1 MDTRAIWYFDFISPF
16 AFLQLGK
23 IKGLS
28 GLIEIEFKPILFAGI
43 LDHHGIRG
51 PAEIPTK
58 RKFAYR
64 FTHWRA
70 RQAGIQFKYPPAH
83 PFNPLTALRL
93 SIAAGASIEAITAIF
108 EHIWLHGRRGDDE
121 DSLEPVAR
129 DLGIASVTDAV
140 SQPWVKENLKSNF
153 DSAIAEGI
161 FGVPTVT
168 LDGHLFWGDD
178 ATGMFRSYL
187 EDRALFDDEEMQRL
201 DALPV
206 GAHRKAVR

>member
-1 MDTRAIWYFDFISPF
+1 MDARATWYFDFISPF
-16 AFLQLGK
+16 AYLQLGK
-23 IKGLS
+23 IKELS
-28 GLIEIEFKPILFAGI
+28 ALIEIDFKPILFAGV
-43 LDHHGIRG
+43 LDHHDIRG
-51 PAEIPTK
+51 PAEIPAK

-70 RQAGIQFKYPPAH
+70 RRAGIRFKYPPAH

-93 SIAAGASIEAITAIF
+93 AIAAGSTIEAVTAIF
-108 EHIWLHGRRGDDE
+108 EHIWLHGRRGDDAE
-121 DSLEPVAR
+121 SLEPVAR
-129 DLGIASVTDAV
+129 DLGIQSVTDAV
-140 SQPWVKENLKSNF
+140 SQPWVKEKLKSNF

-161 FGVPTVT
+161 FGVPTMV

-178 ATGMFRSYL
+178 ATGMLHSYL
-187 EDRALFDDEEMQRL
+187 GDRKLFEDEEMRRL